1 MKSHLHEL
9 LRTWVRGTA
18 PRSLIGFIVAL
29 REIRRDLVRS
39 RYRGK
44 EVIRNIEGITYE
56 LDLNEGIDS
65 SLYFDGYYER
75 STTRFLTAFVNEGMT
90 VFEVGANVGSH
101 TLLMG
106 RLAGSGQVYAF
117 EPTTYAFRKL
127 QRNLNLNT
135 FLNVRAER
143 LALSD
148 QPGERVICGLT
159 DKSNLPF
166 KASWRRRGK
175 SATANTTDVIRFD
188 TLDNYVAHHEVARI
202 DLLKIDVDGYEARV
216 IRGGIATL
224 RRDHPLL
231 CVELAQSTLDRLG
244 DDLEVLLRTLR
255 EAGYAVYHLDSL
267 KELSDNEV
275 LRLSASRRYRDFMLS
290 CDPIV

>member
-1 MKSHLHEL
+1 MKNHPHEL

-39 RYRGK
+39 RYRGE

-56 LDLNEGIDS
+56 LNLDEGIDG

-75 STTRFLTAFVNEGMT
+75 STTRFLTAFVNDGMT

-106 RLAGSGQVYAF
+106 RLVGSGRVYAF

-127 QRNLNLNT
+127 HRNLELNT
-135 FLNVRAER
+135 FVNVCAER
-143 LALSD
+143 IALSD
-148 QPGERVICGLT
+148 QPGERLICGLT
-159 DKSNLPF
+159 DRSNLPF

-175 SATANTTDVIRFD
+175 PATENTKDVIRFD
-188 TLDNYVAHHEVARI
+188 TLDNYVAHHKVARI

-216 IRGGIATL
+216 IRGGLATL

-231 CVELAQSTLDRLG
+231 CIELAQSTLDRLG
-244 DDLEVLLRTLR
+244 DDLQALLRTLR

-267 KELSDNEV
+267 KELSDDEV
-275 LRLSASRRYRDFMLS
+275 LRLSASRRHRDFVLS
-290 CDPIV
+290 CHPIV